1 VFVFFV
7 QAEDGIRDFH
17 VTGVQTCALPISLRL
32 YSTLYKSGIQGLEQ
46 HGWLNLANI
55 IIATLRYFG
64 GLLLVSVYSQDP
76 ADFFEFQVEIGRASC
91 RERVTSWRVAVP
103 RQRMPAY

>member
-1 VFVFFV
+1 
-7 QAEDGIRDFH
+7 
-17 VTGVQTCALPISLRL
+17 
-32 YSTLYKSGIQGLEQ
+32 STLYKSGIQGLEQ

-76 ADFFEFQVEIGRASC
+76 ADFFEFQVAVGLIETLMFAGRAYQQMP
-91 RERVTSWRVAVP
+91 TPHWLTGFNWRLVKPIIPFAASMSFTAVLWIVLT
-103 RQRMPAY
+103 QIDK